1 MHFKSCNLAATHA
14 CASENG
20 DGLSRSTC
28 GERSSQLRSMVA
40 HIVHLEQIERRVLQH
55 TRAQR
60 FHQACVESRAALVLN
75 DGGAT
80 DGACHDGGSV
90 VLPMRLHPRC
100 DIRWS

>member
-1 MHFKSCNLAATHA
+1 MSFRELQSSYCPRL
-14 CASENG
+14 CSENG

-28 GERSSQLRSMVA
+28 GERSSQVRPMVA